1 MKNPRLFQSVL
12 TVLFLLASVSSY
24 SKEYL
29 IENNIK
35 SNDLIETSLPF
46 TSGIKSSVVGPTIGT
61 SPVNQ
66 SVCVGSTISLSVVAT
81 GNGNLNYVWKKDGNI
96 LFDNTGF
103 VVGSRTANLSVI
115 NAQSTDAGTYACEV
129 TDGQGARFLSPT
141 LSPDFDTNLCQKVD
155 ASQCADKEKFTNYSK
170 MSPVPTLL
178 AGVGLI
184 FLLMK

>member
-66 SVCVGSTISLSVVAT
+66 SVCVGSIISLSVVAT

-103 VVGSRTANLSVI
+103 VVGSRTANLSVMNLLENKNRNFI
-115 NAQSTDAGTYACEV
+115 RKHVDYIRTEV
-129 TDGQGARFLSPT
+129 DNVR
-141 LSPDFDTNLCQKVD
+141 KYVW
-155 ASQCADKEKFTNYSK
+155 
-170 MSPVPTLL
+170 
-178 AGVGLI
+178 
-184 FLLMK
+184 